1 LSKIIVFSNQKGGC
15 AKTTTAIHLACYIAS
30 VQKKVHFVD
39 ADPQHSAATWLQ
51 LMKSPIPVS
60 QLSDANELIEQIPEL
75 AQTTDFLV
83 VDGAAGNS
91 ESSRA
96 ILFTADVAIVPVQPT
111 GLDLHSALEAFRLV
125 RQAQKIRG
133 GLPKAAV
140 FLSRAQKGTRLRS
153 QALSAL
159 SQIPDVILLKTVIHQ
174 KQAIADCFTQGAV
187 VWEMSGASD
196 SAKEFDA
203 LCKEIIGLPT

>member
-1 LSKIIVFSNQKGGC
+1 MFVFSNQKGGC
-15 AKTTTAIHLACYIAS
+15 AKTTTAVHFACYLLN
-30 VQKKVHFVD
+30 QQHKVHFVD

-51 LMKSPIPVS
+51 LMDSPIPVS
-60 QLSDANELIEQIPEL
+60 KLSDANDLIEQIPEL

-96 ILFTADVAIVPVQPT
+96 ILFTADVAVTPVQPT
-111 GLDLHSALEAFRLV
+111 GLDLHSAGEAFRLV

-140 FLSRAQKGTRLRS
+140 FLSRAQKGTRLKT

-159 SQIPDVILLKTVIHQ
+159 SQIPDVTLLKSVIHQ
-174 KQAIADCFTQGAV
+174 KQALADCFTQGAV
-187 VWEMSGASD
+187 VWDLPGTSD
-196 SAKEFDA
+196 CAKEFDA
-203 LCKEIIGLPT
+203 LCFEIIGLAK

>member
-1 LSKIIVFSNQKGGC
+1 MSKIIVFSNQKGGC

-30 VQKKVHFVD
+30 VQNTVHFVD

-133 GLPKAAV
+133 GLPQAAV

-187 VWEMSGASD
+187 VWDMSGASD

>member
-1 LSKIIVFSNQKGGC
+1 VGKIIVFSNQKGGC
-15 AKTTTAIHLACYIAS
+15 AKTTTAVHLACYL
-30 VQKKVHFVD
+30 VNQQNTVHFVD

-51 LMKSPIPVS
+51 LMSSPIGVS
-60 QLSDANELIEQIPEL
+60 KLSDANELIEQIPEL

-96 ILFTADVAIVPVQPT
+96 ILFTADVAIAPVQPT
-111 GLDLHSALEAFRLV
+111 GLDLHSAGEALRLV

-133 GLPKAAV
+133 SLPKAAV

-159 SQIPDVILLKTVIHQ
+159 SKIPDVILLKTVIHQ

-187 VWEMSGASD
+187 VWDMPGASD

-203 LCKEIIGLPT
+203 LGFEIMGLAK

>member
-1 LSKIIVFSNQKGGC
+1 MGKIIVFSNQKGGC
-15 AKTTTAIHLACYIAS
+15 AKTTTAVHLACYL
-30 VQKKVHFVD
+30 VNKQNTVHFVD

-51 LMKSPIPVS
+51 QMSSPMGVS
-60 QLSDANELIEQIPEL
+60 KLSDANELIEQIPEL
-75 AQTTDFLV
+75 AQTNDFLV

-96 ILFTADVAIVPVQPT
+96 ILFTADVAIAPVQPT
-111 GLDLHSALEAFRLV
+111 GLDLHSAGEAFRLV

-133 GLPKAAV
+133 RKPKAAV

-159 SQIPDVILLKTVIHQ
+159 SKIPDVILLKTVIHQ

-187 VWEMSGASD
+187 VWELPGASEA
-196 SAKEFDA
+196 AKEFDT
-203 LCKEIIGLPT
+203 LCFEIMGLAK

>member
-1 LSKIIVFSNQKGGC
+1 MSKVIVFSNQKGGC
-15 AKTTTAIHLACYIAS
+15 AKTTTAVHLACYLLN
-30 VQKKVHFVD
+30 KGYRVHFVD

-51 LMKSPIPVS
+51 LMNNPIPVS
-60 QLSDANELIEQIPEL
+60 KLSDANELIEQIPEL
-75 AQTTDFLV
+75 AQTSDVLV

-96 ILFTADVAIVPVQPT
+96 ILFTADVAIAPVQPT
-111 GLDLHSALEAFRLV
+111 GLDLHSAGEAFRLV

-140 FLSRAQKGTRLRS
+140 FLSRAQKGTRLKT
-153 QALSAL
+153 QAFSAL

-187 VWEMSGASD
+187 VWDMSGAKD
-196 SAKEFDA
+196 SATEFDA
-203 LCKEIIGLPT
+203 LCQEIIGLTQ